1 MGKKKS
7 TNASSAPKLS
17 PSQTVSADT
26 MPADELAL
34 RRAEI
39 EAEAARRGRAQG
51 IELLSHGARLL
62 GQNRPGEAA
71 ARLERAAAL
80 LPDDPDVAIN
90 LGGAYVLQGRYNKAV
105 TVLERAS
112 QTNPD
117 NAMVWTNLA
126 AAYLGNLNLSGPQQ
140 QSKAI
145 AAYERALQADPM
157 APNVH
162 YNLGLIYNDRKD
174 WLQAKTCFLLAL
186 QANPGDA
193 DARQWL
199 ARLAPAVLGESDSA
213 AGQDA
218 VSPASDESQR
228 PDQP

>member
-1 MGKKKS
+1 
-7 TNASSAPKLS
+7 
-17 PSQTVSADT
+17 
-26 MPADELAL
+26 
-34 RRAEI
+34 
-39 EAEAARRGRAQG
+39 
-51 IELLSHGARLL
+51 
-62 GQNRPGEAA
+62 
-71 ARLERAAAL
+71 LERAAVL

-90 LGGAYVLQGRYNKAV
+90 LGGAYILQGRYNKAV

-112 QTNPD
+112 QATPD

-162 YNLGLIYNDRKD
+162 YNLGLIHNDRKD

-199 ARLAPAVLGESDSA
+199 ARLAGLEQAEQA
-213 AGQDA
+213 ARADQDA
-218 VSPASDESQR
+218 VADYNDAAQGLE
-228 PDQP
+228 QP

>member
-1 MGKKKS
+1 
-7 TNASSAPKLS
+7 
-17 PSQTVSADT
+17 
-26 MPADELAL
+26 MPAEELAL

-39 EAEAARRGRAQG
+39 AAEAEQRSRAQG
-51 IELLSHGARLL
+51 IELLSQGARLL
-62 GQNRPGEAA
+62 AQNRPGEAA
-71 ARLERAAAL
+71 GRLERAAAL

-90 LGGAYVLQGRYNKAV
+90 LGGAYILQGRYNKAV
-105 TVLERAS
+105 IVLERAS

-140 QSKAI
+140 QNKAI

-162 YNLGLIYNDRKD
+162 YNLALIYNDRKD
-174 WLQAKTCFLLAL
+174 WLQAKAYFLLAL

-193 DARQWL
+193 DARRWL
-199 ARLAPAVLGESDSA
+199 ERLAQAAQGENDSA
-213 AGQDA
+213 GSQDTVDPSNHA
-218 VSPASDESQR
+218 AQGSNHP
-228 PDQP
+228 